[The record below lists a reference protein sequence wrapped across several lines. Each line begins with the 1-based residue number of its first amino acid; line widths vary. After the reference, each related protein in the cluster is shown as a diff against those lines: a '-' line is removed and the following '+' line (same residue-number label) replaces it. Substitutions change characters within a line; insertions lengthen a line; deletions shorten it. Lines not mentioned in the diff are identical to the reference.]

1 MKKLKKILSVV
12 LTLAMVLGMSV
23 TTWAAE
29 GVNKKVGTSDDTGKI
44 VIENVEPNVTVELY
58 KIIEATYDAN
68 KNFSG
73 YAVTNGA
80 YETILKG
87 TEDKV
92 DFATLANID
101 AAKINSLGAAKVDD
115 TKVTA
120 TFDYTTQNAS
130 EVEPVQKE
138 LGRYTC
144 DSLGVGMYLV
154 VLSGAESTIYNY
166 AVASI
171 YYTVEGNDNVIV
183 DGDTA
188 GKALNILDATI
199 VAKASDHPTVEKTA
213 KENGTVTNSVDI
225 GDKVDYEVVIEPVPY
240 YAGSNP
246 VLKVEDTLSD
256 GLSLDTEA
264 GIVVTAFKQGQET
277 EGTTLNPT
285 IDLKETTPHQKIKVD
300 FVENGAYL
308 LNEYAG
314 GKVVIKYS
322 AILNKNAGINEVGN
336 GNDVVLTYAKD
347 SKVEGNEGTDEDKT
361 FTYTFDIDGGVNGS
375 TSITE
380 ITSGILTKTGEDGPD
395 ITIGE
400 KVIENVLEGAEFTLY
415 TVNPDTFT
423 ATDDDTLENHKY
435 TNKVFG
441 GTVTSKGNGQLPIY
455 GLAEGTYYL
464 KETKAPD
471 GYSLN
476 THVFEIKIEA
486 SYHEEADKDKKIEIG
501 QLKSWTITI
510 DGKTTNT
517 FTVEHKGEDVV
528 VKKNDDNTIKDVTIA
543 NTKLSSLPSTGGIG
557 TTIFTIGGCAIMIL
571 AAGLYFASRRKSA
584 K

>member
-1 MKKLKKILSVV
+1 MKKLKKILSIV

-29 GVNKKVGTSDDTGKI
+29 NPDGRVGTSDDKGDI
-44 VIENVEPNVTVELY
+44 VIKNVEKDVNVSLY
-58 KIIEATYDAN
+58 KIVEATYDTN
-68 KNFSG
+68 GNFSG
-73 YAVTNGA
+73 YTTTNA
-80 YETILKG
+80 TYEAILKG
-87 TEDKV
+87 EAEKV
-92 DFATLANID
+92 DYSALANINAD
-101 AAKINSLGAAKVDD
+101 VINALGAAKVEA
-115 TKVTA
+115 TKVTMG
-120 TFDYTTQNAS
+120 TPIYSKTQDETDTT
-130 EVEPVQKE
+130 KE
-138 LGRYTC
+138 LGTYTC
-144 DSLGVGMYLV
+144 ESLGVGMYLV

-171 YYTVEGNDNVIV
+171 YYTVEDDDNVLV
-183 DGDTA
+183 DGNTEN
-188 GKALNILDATI
+188 KALNILDATI

-285 IDLKETTPHQKIKVD
+285 VDLKETTPHQKIKVN

-322 AILNKNAGINEVGN
+322 AILNNNAGINEVGN

-486 SYHEEADKDKKIEIG
+486 SYHEAADKDKKIEIG

-517 FTVEHKGEDVV
+517 FTVKHQGENIVV
-528 VKKNDDNTIKDVTIA
+528 DKNDDDTIKDVTIA
-543 NTKLSSLPSTGGIG
+543 NTKISSLPSTGGIG

>member
-29 GVNKKVGTSDDTGKI
+29 NPDGRVGTSDDKGDI
-44 VIENVEPNVTVELY
+44 VIQNVEKNVNVDLY
-58 KIIEATYDAN
+58 KIVEATYDTN
-68 KNFSG
+68 GNFSG
-73 YAVTNGA
+73 YTTTDAA
-80 YETILKG
+80 YEAILKG
-87 TEDKV
+87 EAEKV
-92 DFATLANID
+92 DYSALANINAD
-101 AAKINSLGAAKVDD
+101 VINALGADKVEA
-115 TKVTA
+115 TKVTMG
-120 TFDYTTQNAS
+120 TPIYSKTQDETDTT
-130 EVEPVQKE
+130 KE
-138 LGRYTC
+138 LGTYTC
-144 DSLGVGMYLV
+144 ESLGVGMYLV

-171 YYTVEGNDNVIV
+171 YYTVEDDDNVLV
-183 DGDTA
+183 DGNTEN
-188 GKALNILDATI
+188 KALNILDATI

-285 IDLKETTPHQKIKVD
+285 VDLKETTPHQKIKVN

-322 AILNKNAGINEVGN
+322 AILNNNAGINEVGN

-395 ITIGE
+395 ITIGT

-455 GLAEGTYYL
+455 GLAAGTYYL
-464 KETKAPD
+464 KETKAPN

-486 SYHEEADKDKKIEIG
+486 SYHETADKDKKIEIG

-517 FTVEHKGEDVV
+517 FTVNHEGENIVV
-528 VKKNDDNTIKDVTIA
+528 EKNDDNTIKDVTIA

>member
-73 YAVTNGA
+73 YAVTNEA

-120 TFDYTTQNAS
+120 TFDYTTTQNAS

-138 LGRYTC
+138 LGTYTC

-246 VLKVEDTLSD
+246 VLRVEDTLSE
-256 GLSLDTEA
+256 GLTLDIETP
-264 GIVVTAFKQGQET
+264 IVITAFK
-277 EGTTLNPT
+277 
-285 IDLKETTPHQKIKVD
+285 KSETTGTPFTTVKADTTENQKIKVD
-300 FVENGAYL
+300 FVKDGAYV

-314 GKVVIKYS
+314 GKVVITYS
-322 AILNKNAGINEVGN
+322 ATLNDKAGINEVGN
-336 GNDVVLTYAKD
+336 NNDVVLKYTKD
-347 SKVEGNEGTDEDKT
+347 SKVETSEDNLPEDEDKT
-361 FTYTFDIDGGVNGS
+361 FTYTFDIDGGATGTV
-375 TSITE
+375 TEETIT
-380 ITSGILTKTGEDGPD
+380 TGILVKTDG
-395 ITIGE
+395 TIVLDE
-400 KVIENVLEGAEFTLY
+400 TTNKVKNPLEGAEFTLY
-415 TVNPDTFT
+415 TNE
-423 ATDDDTLENHKY
+423 ACTDKY
-435 TNKVFG
+435 TNASIVKDEAETFD
-441 GTVTSKGNGQLPIY
+441 GTVTSDEKGLLPIR
-455 GLAEGTYYL
+455 GLATGTYYL

-476 THVFEIKIEA
+476 THVFKIVISA
-486 SYHEEADKDKKIEIG
+486 NYYGDEEFKTIPEGSEKG
-501 QLKSWTITI
+501 QIAKWSITI
-510 DGKTTNT
+510 DDKSTTKFNVTHDGPTITTEIDGGKVG
-517 FTVEHKGEDVV
+517 TVG
-528 VKKNDDNTIKDVTIA
+528 IA